1 MLEATKNSIWDACVW
16 QISTITACSWVSLRD
31 VLLSLKSVTHR
42 PGIRVMFNVVVIM
55 KEGKLIC
62 GSFIAI
68 PRLHNNQF

>member
-1 MLEATKNSIWDACVW
+1 MLGF
-16 QISTITACSWVSLRD
+16 L
-31 VLLSLKSVTHR
+31 LKSVKHR

-62 GSFIAI
+62 GGFIAI